1 MTSCHLCATF
11 LSGKTKYNILRL
23 FDPEPPVVEV
33 VVVGLRGEALMEGD
47 EGPPANIHECMISI
61 IVY

>member
-23 FDPEPPVVEV
+23 FDPEPPVVV
-33 VVVGLRGEALMEGD
+33 AGVGLRGEALMEGE
-47 EGPPANIHECMISI
+47 EGPP
-61 IVY
+61 VYVHDKDK